1 MTVNIKRDYT
11 WLNIGTG
18 YYTSQLFGEG
28 WDQPVLKAKEANI
41 YKLEDCIT
49 KGYPIMFT
57 LSDDN
62 QELIGWDPQPTG
74 YDKTD
79 YGMLYFAAAGMERK
93 GNVLSFPMQ
102 GLVVLDSGKWG
113 VLYRGFTE
121 TLEMPEGF

>member
-1 MTVNIKRDYT
+1 
-11 WLNIGTG
+11 
-18 YYTSQLFGEG
+18 
-28 WDQPVLKAKEANI
+28 
-41 YKLEDCIT
+41 
-49 KGYPIMFT
+49 MFT

-102 GLVVLDSGKWG
+102 GLVVLDGGKWG
-113 VLYRGFTE
+113 VLYQGIHGNAGDAGRV
-121 TLEMPEGF
+121 LIILAIR

>member
-1 MTVNIKRDYT
+1 
-11 WLNIGTG
+11 
-18 YYTSQLFGEG
+18 
-28 WDQPVLKAKEANI
+28 
-41 YKLEDCIT
+41 
-49 KGYPIMFT
+49 MFT

-74 YDKTD
+74 HDKTD

-102 GLVVLDSGKWG
+102 GLVVLDGGKWG
-113 VLYRGFTE
+113 VLYQGFTE

>member
-1 MTVNIKRDYT
+1 MH
-11 WLNIGTG
+11 LN
-18 YYTSQLFGEG
+18 YCEG

-74 YDKTD
+74 CDKTD

-102 GLVVLDSGKWG
+102 GLVILDGGKWG
-113 VLYRGFTE
+113 VLYQGFTE

>member
-1 MTVNIKRDYT
+1 MH
-11 WLNIGTG
+11 LN
-18 YYTSQLFGEG
+18 YLARVQ
-28 WDQPVLKAKEANI
+28 DQPVLKAKEANI

-62 QELIGWDPQPTG
+62 QELIGGDPQPTG

-102 GLVVLDSGKWG
+102 GLVILDGGKWEYCIRIHG
-113 VLYRGFTE
+113 NVGDAGRVLIILAIR
-121 TLEMPEGF
+121 

>member
-1 MTVNIKRDYT
+1 
-11 WLNIGTG
+11 
-18 YYTSQLFGEG
+18 
-28 WDQPVLKAKEANI
+28 
-41 YKLEDCIT
+41 
-49 KGYPIMFT
+49 MFT

-62 QELIGWDPQPTG
+62 QELIGWDPRPTG

-113 VLYRGFTE
+113 STVSGIHGNAGDAGRVLIILAIR
-121 TLEMPEGF
+121 